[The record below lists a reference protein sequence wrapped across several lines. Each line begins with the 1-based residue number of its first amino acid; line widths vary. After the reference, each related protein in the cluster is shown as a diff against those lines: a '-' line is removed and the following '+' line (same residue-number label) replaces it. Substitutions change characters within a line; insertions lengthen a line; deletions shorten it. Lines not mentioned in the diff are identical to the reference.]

1 MAPRLVVCAFLP
13 CRKVCTVMMQA
24 HVIAL
29 HTLQNIPDQNHNWN
43 VTERPC
49 NEYYIC
55 INCAQFR
62 YTVLFVFRKDNV
74 AFREAVTKLEQ
85 NQICQGLPIQSFLT
99 LPMQRITRLPLLVDA
114 VCHRMDPSSQEYEN
128 ATRTLQNLQKVWK
141 LLELMKYICNYFK
154 ST

>member
-1 MAPRLVVCAFLP
+1 MFCNPALP
-13 CRKVCTVMMQA
+13 LRPGVGGGYKTQIGCCFGLWYQDLWCVHSCHGRKVCMVMIQA

-29 HTLQNIPDQNHNWN
+29 HTLQNIPDQSHNWN

-62 YTVLFVFRKDNV
+62 YTILFAFRKDNI

-99 LPMQRITRLPLLVDA
+99 LPMQRITRLP
-114 VCHRMDPSSQEYEN
+114 C
-128 ATRTLQNLQKVWK
+128 W
-141 LLELMKYICNYFK
+141 
-154 ST
+154 